1 MTKRRM
7 ENIAR
12 RIGIGMEFAISKLNE
27 LFDWNIEKLNKG
39 LMERKVGGKQRE
51 GES

>member
-1 MTKRRM
+1 M
-7 ENIAR
+7 ENVRGI
-12 RIGIGMEFAISKLNE
+12 IGIVMEFAISKLNE